1 MHQVDSVDQ
10 STVQRCLLMVC
21 FFAVLRIRS
30 LLVQPPRLEEFNSSM
45 LATPLSGSVSNCSSE
60 FGDGESRA
68 SGVGS
73 MGSTDH
79 ANEEDFAQAESERK
93 SKAFVGQ
100 ASDISW
106 IERLE
111 KELANLP
118 AKDFDQGV
126 LRHADVSA
134 SSRGKERHSRSTD
147 NLNPNPYP
155 EDMDASIIGDH
166 LDPFDVP
173 VRSTADC
180 LLDSYFKTIHPSF
193 PVLDKAYFMEQYERY
208 FAIQDSS
215 RFGDR
220 NFIATLQLVL
230 AIGAVHAHLV
240 GAQWAGDERDHLLYF
255 AKARVLGIETG
266 ILNEMAYLGQVQVF
280 GLSGMYLLVTDQIN
294 RWVPSQTYLSLLTF
308 WIVPGILWVLRY
320 GARSL

>member
-1 MHQVDSVDQ
+1 M
-10 STVQRCLLMVC
+10 
-21 FFAVLRIRS
+21 
-30 LLVQPPRLEEFNSSM
+30 QPPRLEESNSSM
-45 LATPLSGSVSNCSSE
+45 LATPLSSSVSNHSID
-60 FGDGESRA
+60 FGGGESRV

-79 ANEEDFAQAESERK
+79 ANEEDFAQAERN
-93 SKAFVGQ
+93 SKMFVGQ

-106 IERLE
+106 IQRLE
-111 KELANLP
+111 KELAYLP
-118 AKDFDQGV
+118 AKDTDRGT
-126 LRHADVSA
+126 LRHPDVSA
-134 SSRGKERHSRSTD
+134 PSRGKERHGRNTD

-155 EDMDASIIGDH
+155 EDMDTSIIGDH

-180 LLDSYFKTIHPSF
+180 LINSYFKTIHPSF

-215 RFGDR
+215 GFGDR

-294 RWVPSQTYLSLLTF
+294 RWVPSQAYLSLLTL
-308 WIVPGILWVLRY
+308 WAVPGILWVLRY